1 MESERILI
9 PLLKDLILI
18 SKTRL
23 YKFLRNMKDVLNFEI
38 QFREIK
44 LITSAHDESC
54 NFEQK
59 NFPRD

>member
-1 MESERILI
+1 ME
-9 PLLKDLILI
+9 
-18 SKTRL
+18 
-23 YKFLRNMKDVLNFEI
+23 DVLNFEI

-44 LITSAHDESC
+44 LIMSAHDESC